1 MKLRFF
7 STILAG
13 TLLMGML
20 ALAQD
25 APPAPAPE
33 TNTPAVAPHDTG
45 KWAGGA
51 LKLTPDQR
59 KQIQSIRES
68 TRDQAAIVMHD
79 STLTQDQKKEK
90 LQTLRAGTRDQIKG
104 ILTPDQV
111 QAFELRKANHKA
123 RMEAKLGLTEDQKT
137 KLKATMQSARTQR
150 QAVLGNTSLSYADKA
165 AQLKQIRES
174 TKTQLS
180 QILTPEQLQQ
190 MHRFRGRHG
199 RGGMRGGPM
208 MM

>member
-13 TLLMGML
+13 TLLMGAM
-20 ALAQD
+20 AWAQD
-25 APPAPAPE
+25 QTPAPAPDA
-33 TNTPAVAPHDTG
+33 NAPAVAPHGAG

-59 KQIQSIRES
+59 KQIQAIRES

-79 STLTQDQKKEK
+79 STLTQDQKTEK
-90 LQTLRAGTRDQIKG
+90 LHALRAGTRDQIKG
-104 ILTPDQV
+104 VLTPDQV
-111 QAFELRKANHKA
+111 QAFQQRQANRKS
-123 RMEAKLGLTEDQKT
+123 RVDAKLGLTDDQKT
-137 KLKATMQSARTQR
+137 KLKATMQTARTQR

-165 AQLKQIRES
+165 TQLKQIREN